1 MFDPLPHPRLFGMP
15 PGADFPAALVD
26 HLRAAHADRPP
37 QDLARVRLIVNT
49 RRMARRIRDLFD
61 QGPALLLPRIELIT
75 DLGQSHHLA
84 EVPEAVPALRRRLEL
99 VELISAL
106 LDAEPDLAPRAALY
120 DLADSLA
127 RVLDEMNGEGVAP
140 EVLEELDVSD
150 MSGHWARALRFLTI
164 ARRFQDDGE
173 ARLDT
178 EARQRLVTQM
188 TLAAWAE
195 DPPQDPVI
203 LAGSTGSRGSTNLL
217 MQGVARLPQGAVVLP
232 GFDFEMPEDVWNRLD
247 SALTGED
254 HPQFRFAR
262 LLAGLGMTPA
272 EVLAWPGATSPSVAR
287 NRAVSLALRPA
298 PVTHQWMN
306 EGPELTGLTGAM
318 ENVTLL
324 EAPSA
329 RAEALA
335 IAMRMRQAA
344 EDGVTA
350 ALITPDRMLTR
361 QVSAAL
367 DRWDIVPDDSG
378 GQPLQLSPP
387 GRFLRHVADLFSTR
401 VTAESLLTLL
411 KHPLTHS
418 AAKRG
423 PHLLLSRALELR
435 LRRKGPPFPTADSLR
450 AFAAAHRDDM
460 AGPWA
465 EWIIATFLGRER
477 PEKVPLAE
485 RVADHL
491 ALAERIAGG
500 HLDPG
505 PGKLWEERGGVKAAE
520 TMDELRRESVHGG
533 SIDARD
539 YATLFNAV
547 LGRAEVR
554 DPDSGHA
561 GVLVWGTLE
570 ARVQGADLVILGG
583 LNEGS
588 WPEFPPPD
596 PWLNREMRH
605 QMGLLVPER
614 RVGLSAHDFQQAIAA
629 KEVWLTRAARS
640 QDAETVPSRWISRL
654 TNLLDGL
661 PGDGQASAAGMRR
674 RGRDW
679 LARAAAFEAV
689 MRTDPAPRPAPCP
702 PADARPR
709 RLSVTEIRTLVRD
722 PYAVYA
728 RRVLRLLPLDPLMA
742 VPDALLRGNVLHE
755 ALEHFIRDTRDAP
768 DARNRDTLL
777 DICGRLLDRDVPWA
791 EARLMW
797 QARMARVA
805 DTFLTDEAARRA
817 IATPAAYE
825 VKGEARIPDL
835 DFTLTAKADRIDLDA
850 AGNAMLYDYKTGAV
864 STEKMQVALDRQL
877 LLSAAMVVR
886 AAFRDI
892 TPRHVL
898 GASFIG
904 LGSTP
909 KQVPAPLDEVPPDR
923 AWEDFVTLIRAYMD
937 ETQGFTA
944 RRAMFDSKSV
954 SDYDQLAR
962 FGEWDVTTPPTK
974 QDLT

>member
-26 HLRAAHADRPP
+26 HLRAAYADRPP

-84 EVPEAVPALRRRLEL
+84 EVPEAIPALRGRLEL

-140 EVLEELDVSD
+140 EVLEALDVAD

-173 ARLDT
+173 ARIDT

-188 TLAAWAE
+188 TLAAWGEA
-195 DPPQDPVI
+195 PPQDPVI

-306 EGPELTGLTGAM
+306 EGPELTGLTGAT

-367 DRWDIVPDDSG
+367 DRWNIVPDDSG

-418 AAKRG
+418 AAQRG
-423 PHLLLSRALELR
+423 PHLLLARALELR

-450 AFAAAHRDDM
+450 AFAAAHKDAM

-477 PEKVPLAE
+477 PEKMPLSE
-485 RVADHL
+485 RVSDHL

-533 SIDARD
+533 SVDARD

-583 LNEGS
+583 LNEGA
-588 WPEFPPPD
+588 WPELPPPD

-605 QMGLLVPER
+605 KAGMLVPER
-614 RVGLSAHDFQQAIAA
+614 KIGLSAHDFQQAIAA
-629 KEVWLTRAARS
+629 KEVWLTRSIRT

-654 TNLLDGL
+654 TNLLGGL
-661 PGDGQASAAGMRR
+661 PGEGQAALSEMRARGAA
-674 RGRDW
+674 W
-679 LARAAAFEAV
+679 VARARTLEAV
-689 MRTDPAPRPAPCP
+689 ARIDPAPRPAPRP
-702 PADARPR
+702 PRAARPD
-709 RLSVTEIRTLVRD
+709 RLSVTEIQRLIRD

-728 RRVLRLLPLDPLMA
+728 RRVLRLERLDPLMKL
-742 VPDALLRGNVLHE
+742 PDALLRGTVLHE
-755 ALEHFIRDTRDAP
+755 VLEHFVRETRDDPA
-768 DARNRDTLL
+768 ARTAD
-777 DICGRLLDRDVPWA
+777 RLLALCDEVLSREVPWA
-791 EARLMW
+791 EARHLW
-797 QARMARVA
+797 RARMARVA
-805 DTFLTDEAARRA
+805 GGFLADEVLRRERGD
-817 IATPAAYE
+817 PVGFE
-825 VKGEARIPDL
+825 VKGRAEIAGL
-835 DFTLTAKADRIDLDA
+835 GFTLTAKADRIDLDA
-850 AGNAMLYDYKTGAV
+850 NGNALLYDYKTGAPPG
-864 STEKMQVALDRQL
+864 EKKQIHFDRQL
-877 LLSAAMVVR
+877 LLSAAIAERGGFENVEPRLVAG
-886 AAFRDI
+886 AAYI
-892 TPRHVL
+892 GL
-898 GASFIG
+898 GASAG
-904 LGSTP
+904 E
-909 KQVPAPLDEVPPDR
+909 VPAPLEKIPPGK
-923 AWEDFVTLIRAYMD
+923 AWEDFCALISAYYE

-944 RRAMFDSKSV
+944 RRAMFSKADTG
-954 SDYDQLAR
+954 DYDQLAR
-962 FGEWDVTTPPTK
+962 FGEWDVTSDP
-974 QDLT
+974 DRRDVR